1 MYILKPT
8 LQLNLLKDY
17 STKEGQKT
25 KYKKSKTKLAQFP
38 CEWWCFTVPETGEL
52 IH

>member
-25 KYKKSKTKLAQFP
+25 KKVQEK
-38 CEWWCFTVPETGEL
+38 
-52 IH
+52 